1 MAKKQNV
8 NVGLIGCGFMGKAHS
23 FGYRNVNEMW
33 VPAARAVM
41 KCIAGTE
48 PEDIVRATAQMHGW
62 QGYETDWRKLIAR
75 KDIDLVDIS
84 TPNFV
89 HVEMAVAAAKAGK
102 DILCEKPLANDLAG
116 ALTMAKAVEEAGVK
130 AMCGFTY
137 RQAPAVQL
145 AKQMIDSG
153 ELGEVYHFRARYLQ
167 DWIMDPSF
175 PLVWRLQKQF
185 AGSGSL
191 GDLGAHITD
200 MALFLVGDIAEVCG
214 DLKVFIKER
223 PLLAGDGGT
232 ALTDR
237 KGGARRGKVTVDDA
251 AIWCARFA
259 NGAVGTFEA
268 TRFAGGR
275 KNYHAWEINGSKG
288 SVGWNFEDMNYLEY
302 WNDGEGAKQGYRKVL
317 ATHPQTPNWKAW
329 WPDGHIIGYG
339 ECFVNEVKEMLTAIA
354 EDRQPVPSFRDGLR
368 CQAVLEAVTQSAESR
383 KWTAVP
389 KA

>member
-1 MAKKQNV
+1 MAGKKTV

-33 VPAARAVM
+33 APPVKAVM

-48 PEDIVRATAQMHGW
+48 PPEVVKATAEMHGW
-62 QGYETDWRKLIAR
+62 EEYETDWRKLIAR

-89 HVEMAVAAAKAGK
+89 HGEMAEAAAKAGK
-102 DILCEKPLANDLAG
+102 DMLCEKPLANDLAG
-116 ALTMAKAVEEAGVK
+116 ATAMLKAAAKAGVK

-145 AKQMIDSG
+145 ARQMIEAG
-153 ELGEVYHFRARYLQ
+153 ELGTIYHFRAQYLQ
-167 DWIMDPSF
+167 DWIMDPNF
-175 PLVWRLQKQF
+175 PLVWRLQKEF

-200 MALFLVGDIAEVCG
+200 MALFLVGDIAEVSG
-214 DLKVFIKER
+214 DLKIFIKER
-223 PLLAGDGGT
+223 PLLASEGGT

-237 KGGARRGKVTVDDA
+237 KGSAKKGEVTVDDA
-251 AIWCARFA
+251 VMWCARFTG
-259 NGAVGTFEA
+259 GAIGVFEA

-275 KNYHAWEINGSKG
+275 KNGHRWEINGSKG
-288 SVGWNFEDMNYLEY
+288 SVGWNFEDMNYLEF
-302 WNDGEGAKQGYRKVL
+302 WKDGEGGHQGFRRIL
-317 ATHPQTPNWKAW
+317 ATHPTTPNWKAW

-339 ECFVNEVKEMLTAIA
+339 ECFANEVNEMMKAIA
-354 EDRQPVPSFRDGLR
+354 EDRQPVPSFKDGVK
-368 CQAVLEAVTQSAESR
+368 CQAVLEAVEKSAETR

-389 KA
+389 KT